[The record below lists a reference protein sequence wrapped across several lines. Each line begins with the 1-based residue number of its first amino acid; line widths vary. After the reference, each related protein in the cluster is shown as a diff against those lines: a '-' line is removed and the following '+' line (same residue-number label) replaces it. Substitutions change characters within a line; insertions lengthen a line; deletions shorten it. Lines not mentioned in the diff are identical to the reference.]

1 MNNNL
6 INTFYL
12 DIFIMIAFIIIY
24 CIIFILCQKYK
35 EYKREKFLQKTY
47 LFKIENKIKNRKI
60 FIILNKEY
68 NEQGKPVNYFIGKEC
83 GRKTRIKYG
92 LDYLDRDKNKYII
105 KIPENTTSIN
115 PSFFRGM
122 FTKSMKRLGS
132 IENFNAKYSFDY
144 SNLSPELQ
152 HIIED
157 NIKVCIKMIIGCLLI
172 EKGAYKC

>member
-6 INTFYL
+6 INTFCL
-12 DIFIMIAFIIIY
+12 DFFIMITFIIIY
-24 CIIFILCQKYK
+24 CIIFILYQKYK

-83 GRKTRIKYG
+83 GRKIRIKYG

-122 FTKSMKRLGS
+122 FSKSMERLGS
-132 IENFNAKYSFDY
+132 VEKFNSKYSFDY

-172 EKGAYKC
+172 KKGAYKC